1 MRVRR
6 NLYGSLAVLAV
17 VAAISLGLP
26 ILDEQLPSHRTLPAG
41 IRQAVGHGVTVL
53 PPAGSVVDLTRTFPS
68 RGLLVLDVGSVRIV
82 LEAAPYRGSLADLAA
97 RLRRKIQTNPGYQAS
112 QPDHPTRTTSGVPGL
127 RGSYS
132 TPGRVGLYAVFLS
145 GGVGVEISFAG
156 SEADLRHGTE
166 PVLAMVGSI
175 QFSGDPA

>member
-17 VAAISLGLP
+17 VAAIAIGLP
-26 ILDEQLPSHRTLPAG
+26 ILDGQLPSQRALPSG
-41 IRQAVGHGVTVL
+41 VRQAIGHGVTVL
-53 PPAGSVVDLTRTFPS
+53 PPAGSVVDVTRTFPS
-68 RGLLVLDVGSVRIV
+68 RGLLVLDVSSVRIV
-82 LEAAPYRGSLADLAA
+82 LEATPYHASLTDLAA
-97 RLRRKIQTNPGYQAS
+97 QLRRKIQTNPGYQAS
-112 QPDHPTRTTSGVPGL
+112 QPDHPTRTTTGVAGL

-175 QFSGDPA
+175 RFGGNPA

>member
-17 VAAISLGLP
+17 VAAIALGLP
-26 ILDEQLPSHRTLPAG
+26 ILNESMPSVRTLPLG
-41 IRQAVGHGVTVL
+41 KRQLVGHGVTVL
-53 PPAGSVVDLTRTFPS
+53 PPAGSVVDLTRTVPS
-68 RGLLVLDVGSVRIV
+68 RGQLVLDVGSVRIV
-82 LEAAPYRGSLADLAA
+82 LEAAPYQGSLAELAA
-97 RLRRKIQTNPGYQAS
+97 RLRRKIETNPGYQAS
-112 QPDHPTRTTSGVPGL
+112 QPDHPTRTDAGVPGL

-166 PVLAMVGSI
+166 PVLAMVGSVR
-175 QFSGDPA
+175 FARGAS

>member
-17 VAAISLGLP
+17 VAAIALGLP

-112 QPDHPTRTTSGVPGL
+112 QPDHPTRTTTGVRGL